1 MKINLA
7 SLHLSSDHIGGGWAG
22 GFRRV
27 VRWGTKCWAQWAGL
41 ANGQVDLQRKWN
53 SKKSKKSVIQSPCSQ
68 ILVIGKGVQRFVA
81 EINLSIIPPVHYT
94 VYYLNDSV
102 WLRPVT

>member
-7 SLHLSSDHIGGGWAG
+7 SLHLSLDHIGGGRAG

-41 ANGQVDLQRKWN
+41 ANGQADLQRKWN

-68 ILVIGKGVQRFVA
+68 ILVIGKGVSTMCSRDKLEHNTTSVY
-81 EINLSIIPPVHYT
+81 SI
-94 VYYLNDSV
+94 LFE
-102 WLRPVT
+102 